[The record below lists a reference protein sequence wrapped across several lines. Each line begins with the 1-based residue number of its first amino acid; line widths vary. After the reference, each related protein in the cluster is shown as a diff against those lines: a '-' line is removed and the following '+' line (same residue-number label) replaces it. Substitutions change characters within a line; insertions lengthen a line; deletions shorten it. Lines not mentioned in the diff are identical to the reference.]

1 MKIAI
6 LGWGSL
12 IKEPRGLPI
21 EGEWQPDGPKRNYS
35 GPMGHDWKEKG

>member
-12 IKEPRGLPI
+12 MKEARRAPI
-21 EGEWQPDGPKRNYS
+21 VGEWQPDGPKVWS
-35 GPMGHDWKEKG
+35 EL